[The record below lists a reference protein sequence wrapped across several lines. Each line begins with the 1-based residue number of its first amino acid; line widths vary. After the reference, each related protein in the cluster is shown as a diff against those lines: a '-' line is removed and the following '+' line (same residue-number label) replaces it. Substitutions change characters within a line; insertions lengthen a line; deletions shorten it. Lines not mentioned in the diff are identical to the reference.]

1 MTIFPLTLVSSMV
14 CLLEMSFAQHQ
25 IRLRTF
31 LSGSR
36 EFSKKDPDLG
46 QTFRP
51 VWDGQCQQW
60 VVWPFFTLIHVMIR
74 PQAAM
79 GHAVKK
85 GDENWIE
92 IIPLDRFVREE
103 IRPPLFK
110 VISMERETINKNMI
124 FLLLCWWFRFYSDL
138 LNSTY
143 LELPFSHSVEFL
155 GIPGHFPHFVSTFA
169 TQKDPLEFDL
179 PF

>member
-60 VVWPFFTLIHVMIR
+60 VVWPFCTLIHVMTR

-85 GDENWIE
+85 GDENWIVGE
-92 IIPLDRFVREE
+92 PHWWEMLQ
-103 IRPPLFK
+103 
-110 VISMERETINKNMI
+110 T
-124 FLLLCWWFRFYSDL
+124 FLLSNNREKIDGKRLQQFEVHGWHPRMSVKSDL
-138 LNSTY
+138 
-143 LELPFSHSVEFL
+143 FDKFL
-155 GIPGHFPHFVSTFA
+155 ATWFA
-169 TQKDPLEFDL
+169 PLQS
-179 PF
+179 